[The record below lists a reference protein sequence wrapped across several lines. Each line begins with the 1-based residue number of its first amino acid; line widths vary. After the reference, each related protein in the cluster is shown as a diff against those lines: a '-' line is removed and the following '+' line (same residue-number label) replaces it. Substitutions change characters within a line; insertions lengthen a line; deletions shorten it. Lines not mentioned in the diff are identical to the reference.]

1 MSDRGGSDSR
11 THERRTRERYP
22 FTASV
27 EAEELGSGV
36 RITASSG
43 DLGMGGC
50 YVETT
55 SPFHVESTVK
65 LHLIK
70 QKTSCD
76 VVAKVVH
83 SKTGIGMG
91 LSFSHVETDQLWVL
105 EKWLGELAGDLSLT
119 VHKRRHP

>member
-1 MSDRGGSDSR
+1 MSDRRARDRR

-22 FTASV
+22 FTAIV

-43 DLGMGGC
+43 DLSMGGC

-55 SPFHVESTVK
+55 SPFPVESTVK

-70 QKTSCD
+70 QTTSCD
-76 VVAKVVH
+76 VAAKVVH

-91 LSFSHVETDQLWVL
+91 LSFSTVEPDQLWVL
-105 EKWLGELAGDLSLT
+105 EKWLGELAGDWSLT
-119 VHKRRHP
+119 ARKRRH